1 MVKNETTQFKDEEG
15 NVLSEE
21 QRKELLS
28 LLEQCIKSHEQS
40 PGDIV
45 DTYYG
50 TNDSTNET
58 IVIRLYENY
67 VEINQIIYTI
77 PS

>member
-21 QRKELLS
+21 QRKELRS

-67 VEINQIIYTI
+67 VEINQIIYKI